1 MTITI
6 MVVEDEKIIAND
18 ISYSLETLGYHVVA
32 TVAYGEDAV
41 PRALELRPDLILM
54 DIRLKGKM
62 DGISAARQ
70 IQAQLD
76 IPVVYLTAMADE
88 QTLQRA
94 KVTEPF
100 GYLLKPFDEQELR
113 ITIEIAL
120 YRHKLEQKLKTNE
133 RWLATTLQS
142 IGEGVI
148 TTDPEGRINF
158 MNPRAEALTG
168 WPQTT
173 ALGQQ
178 ARAVFR
184 IVDEMDQT
192 PLECPV
198 SKLLNGAAG
207 PLEAAHTLLLAQD
220 GTITSI
226 DYNVAPIS
234 SAGEPLAGTVLAF
247 RNITERRQLEERLAA
262 IYQLGQELTLL
273 HSEDVILRRVVETTA
288 HVLHLNI
295 AGLGLVDTAANE
307 LVYRYYLG
315 ANSQADFTRFSL
327 SGDTP
332 YGIGVAVVR
341 SGQAINVPDTT
352 QEARYVAISHL
363 PASCSELCVPM
374 RVAEQVIGVLNVESD
389 EPNHFTPA
397 DQQLLQLLADQ
408 AAAALEN
415 ARLYRNLQYQMQMLR
430 GTQAQLVQSER
441 MAALGRLVASI
452 AHEIN
457 NPLQAIQGVLSLL
470 EIELAGQ
477 HRQEK
482 IERYL
487 GVAGTE
493 IERIASIVHRMR
505 DFYRPTSREQSGQA
519 GTINGFYRLDQ
530 AEALQADFRAIMESI
545 FQLVNKKLQ
554 YHKIKVQ
561 QILADDLPLLPI
573 SPDHLKQVMLNLTLN
588 AIDALEETG
597 GTIQVS
603 GGLDQATF
611 PEGQTQA
618 VARIEFSDSGAGMS
632 PEILSRL
639 FEPLFSTKDH
649 GSGLGLFTSYQIIQ
663 ANRGQIKATSQVGK
677 GTTFTILLPLATT
690 LVTG

>member
-1 MTITI
+1 

-18 ISYSLETLGYHVVA
+18 ISYSLEMLGYHVVA

-41 PRALELRPDLILM
+41 ARASELRPDLILM
-54 DIRLKGKM
+54 DIRLKGKL
-62 DGISAARQ
+62 DGIGAARQ
-70 IQAQLD
+70 IQAQMD

-100 GYLLKPFDEQELR
+100 GYLLKPFDDQELR

-120 YRHKLEQKLKTNE
+120 YRHKLEQKLKANE

-148 TTDPEGRINF
+148 TTDPEGCINF
-158 MNPRAEALTG
+158 MNPHAEALTG
-168 WPQTT
+168 WSQAA
-173 ALGQQ
+173 ALGQKAQ
-178 ARAVFR
+178 TIFQ
-184 IVDEMDQT
+184 IVDEVAQT
-192 PLECPV
+192 PLKCPI

-207 PLEAAHTLLLAQD
+207 PLEAAHTLLLARD
-220 GTITSI
+220 GTITPI

-247 RNITERRQLEERLAA
+247 RNIRERRQLEERLAA

-273 HSEDVILRRVVETTA
+273 HSEDVILRRVVETA
-288 HVLHLNI
+288 ANVLHLNV
-295 AGLGLVDTAANE
+295 AGLGLVDTATNE

-315 ANSQADFTRFSL
+315 VSSQANDARFSL
-327 SGDTP
+327 SDDTP
-332 YGIGVAVVR
+332 HGIGAAVVR

-352 QEARYVAISHL
+352 QEARYVAIGHM
-363 PASCSELCVPM
+363 PASRSELCVPM
-374 RVAEQVIGVLNVESD
+374 RVAEQVIGVLDVESD

-408 AAAALEN
+408 AAVALEN
-415 ARLYRNLQYQMQMLR
+415 ARLYRNLQHQMQMLR

-470 EIELAGQ
+470 DIELAGQ

-482 IERYL
+482 IEKYL
-487 GVAGTE
+487 EVAGTE

-505 DFYRPTSREQSGQA
+505 DFYRPTSREQSGGA
-519 GTINGFYRLDQ
+519 GINGYRLDQ
-530 AEALQADFRAIMESI
+530 TEVLQADLPAILGSI

-588 AIDALEETG
+588 AIDALEEEG

-603 GGLDQATF
+603 ATLDQATF
-611 PEGQTQA
+611 PEGQTQT

-632 PEILSRL
+632 PEVLSRL

-663 ANRGQIKATSQVGK
+663 ANRGQIKATSQAGQ
-677 GTTFTILLPLATT
+677 GTTFTILLPLEPAP
-690 LVTG
+690 VTG

>member
-1 MTITI
+1 

-18 ISYSLETLGYHVVA
+18 ISYSLEILGYHVVA
-32 TVAYGEDAV
+32 SVAYGEEAV
-41 PRALELRPDLILM
+41 LRASELRPHLILM
-54 DIRLKGKM
+54 DIRLKGEM

-70 IQAQLD
+70 IQALLD
-76 IPVVYLTAMADE
+76 IPVIYLTAMADE

-94 KVTEPF
+94 KLTEPF
-100 GYLLKPFDEQELR
+100 GYLLKPFDDQELR

-120 YRHKLEQKLKTNE
+120 YRHKLEQKLKANE
-133 RWLATTLQS
+133 RWLSTTLQS

-168 WPQTT
+168 WSQAA
-173 ALGQQ
+173 ALGQE
-178 ARAVFR
+178 ARTVFQ
-184 IVDEMDQT
+184 IVDKT
-192 PLECPV
+192 AGTLLECPV
-198 SKLLNGAAG
+198 TKLLSGAAS
-207 PLEAAHTLLLAQD
+207 PLETGHTLLLARD
-220 GTITSI
+220 RTITPI
-226 DYNVAPIS
+226 DYNIAPIS
-234 SAGEPLAGTVLAF
+234 SSGGPLTGAVLAF
-247 RNITERRQLEERLAA
+247 RNISERRQLEERLTA

-273 HSEDVILRRVVETTA
+273 HNEEVILKRVVETA
-288 HVLHLNI
+288 AQVLHLNSV
-295 AGLGLVDTAANE
+295 GLGLVDATANE

-315 ANSQADFTRFSL
+315 VSPQADDTRFSL
-327 SGDTP
+327 TDSSR
-332 YGIGVAVVR
+332 GIGAAVVR
-341 SGQAINVPDTT
+341 SGQAINVPDTS
-352 QEARYVAISHL
+352 QEARYVAIG
-363 PASCSELCVPM
+363 PVPPPRSELCVPM
-374 RVAEQVIGVLNVESD
+374 RVVEQVMGVLNAESD
-389 EPNHFTPA
+389 EPAHFTPA

-408 AAAALEN
+408 AAVSLEN
-415 ARLYRNLQYQMQMLR
+415 ARLYRNLQHQMQMLQ

-482 IERYL
+482 IEKYL
-487 GVAGTE
+487 DVADTE
-493 IERIASIVHRMR
+493 IERIAGTVHGMR
-505 DFYRPTSREQSGQA
+505 DFYRPTSREQSDRA
-519 GTINGFYRLDQ
+519 VDGFYQLDQ
-530 AEALQADFRAIMESI
+530 AEVPQADLRAILESV

-561 QILADDLPLLPI
+561 QILADDLPMLPM

-588 AIDALEETG
+588 AIDALEEDG

-603 GGLDQATF
+603 AALDQADF
-611 PEGQTQA
+611 PDSQGQA
-618 VARIEFSDSGAGMS
+618 VIRIEFSDSGAGMS
-632 PEILSRL
+632 PEVLSRL

-663 ANRGQIKATSQVGK
+663 ANRGQIKASSQAGQ
-677 GTTFTILLPLATT
+677 GTTFAIFLPLASVP
-690 LVTG
+690 VTG

>member
-18 ISYSLETLGYHVVA
+18 ISYSLEFLGYHVVA
-32 TVAYGEDAV
+32 AVAYGEDAV

-100 GYLLKPFDEQELR
+100 GYLLKPFDDQELR

-120 YRHKLEQKLKTNE
+120 YRHKLEQRLKANE

-148 TTDPEGRINF
+148 TTDIEGRINF

-168 WPQTT
+168 WSQAV
-173 ALGQQ
+173 ALGQK
-178 ARAVFR
+178 AHTVFQ
-184 IVDEMDQT
+184 IVDEMAQT
-192 PLECPV
+192 ALECPV
-198 SKLLNGAAG
+198 SKLLSGAAG
-207 PLEAAHTLLLAQD
+207 PLEANHTLLLAQD
-220 GTITSI
+220 GTIIPI

-234 SAGEPLAGTVLAF
+234 NAGEPLAGTVLAF

-288 HVLHLNI
+288 NVLHLNI

-307 LVYRYYLG
+307 LVYRYFLG
-315 ANSQADFTRFSL
+315 VSPQADYTHFSL
-327 SGDTP
+327 SGDTLH
-332 YGIGVAVVR
+332 GIGATVVR
-341 SGQAINVPDTT
+341 NGQAINVPDTT
-352 QEARYVAISHL
+352 QEDRYVAFDHMPVSR
-363 PASCSELCVPM
+363 SELCVPM

-408 AAAALEN
+408 AAVALEN
-415 ARLYRNLQYQMQMLR
+415 AWLYRNLQHQMQMLQ
-430 GTQAQLVQSER
+430 GAQAQLVQSER

-457 NPLQAIQGVLSLL
+457 NPLQAIEGVLSLL

-477 HRQEK
+477 HRQGK
-482 IERYL
+482 IEQYL
-487 GVAGTE
+487 DVAGTE

-505 DFYRPTSREQSGQA
+505 DFYRPTSREQSGRA
-519 GTINGFYRLDQ
+519 IDGFYRLDETETPQ
-530 AEALQADFRAIMESI
+530 ANLRTILESI

-561 QILADDLPLLPI
+561 QILAEDLPLLPI

-588 AIDALEETG
+588 AIDALEEEG

-603 GGLDQATF
+603 ATLDQATF
-611 PEGQTQA
+611 PDGQTHA
-618 VARIEFSDSGAGMS
+618 VVRIEFSDSGAGMS
-632 PEILSRL
+632 PEVLSRL

-649 GSGLGLFTSYQIIQ
+649 GSGLGLFTSYQILQ
-663 ANRGQIKATSQVGK
+663 ANRGQIKATSQAGQ
-677 GTTFTILLPLATT
+677 GTTFTILLPLEPTP
-690 LVTG
+690 VTG